1 MDPVI
6 LETMND
12 IIDKIDRREWL
23 RVNEHRDRL
32 VKKMRK
38 QSQKIEEM
46 KDDWEIATEKIAQD
60 CSRGHNE
67 IKRLKDEI
75 RKYENRWKM
84 FNVENELE
92 IKLLTAEHGSEEI
105 RNCMKENEELKE
117 KLQLFERLRDQDTY
131 SIKRLEKLNREVKC
145 SRCAPW
151 RG

>member
-67 IKRLKDEI
+67 IKRLKDRCRNFENLV
-75 RKYENRWKM
+75 KEYEQRN
-84 FNVENELE
+84 NELQVKNYDLE
-92 IKLLTAEHGSEEI
+92 VAIQE
-105 RNCMKENEELKE
+105 RDDENE
-117 KLQLFERLRDQDTY
+117 KLQKERN
-131 SIKRLEKLNREVKC
+131 E
-145 SRCAPW
+145 
-151 RG
+151 

>member
-32 VKKMRK
+32 VKKMTK
-38 QSQKIEEM
+38 QSQKN
-46 KDDWEIATEKIAQD
+46 EK
-60 CSRGHNE
+60 E
-67 IKRLKDEI
+67 IK
-75 RKYENRWKM
+75 
-84 FNVENELE
+84 
-92 IKLLTAEHGSEEI
+92 
-105 RNCMKENEELKE
+105 ELKE

-151 RG
+151 RGN